1 MPSEQLT
8 QAMRDSLAIE
18 EGQSPLAEAS
28 PQSLDELYD
37 RINRKLAQGLVLDIY
52 DGDIQAIT
60 ADLRAQRLRW
70 MQEQQRGDV
79 RPRRKTPRSVNEALD
94 QVNVREVEI

>member
-1 MPSEQLT
+1 MLSEQLT

-52 DGDIQAIT
+52 DGDIQALT

-70 MQEQQRGDV
+70 VQEQQRGDA
-79 RPRRKTPRSVNEALD
+79 RPKRRTPRSVSEALN
-94 QVNVREVEI
+94 QVSAKDVEI